1 MTFPTDRA
9 SCRAPVSLPNL
20 PAFVPGQT
28 PVPTACSLPRET
40 MRLLRRSKPGE
51 FSFSRNFIGNDTIPP
66 YAILSHTWGADT
78 TEVTFEDL
86 TNGTGKDKPG
96 HEKIRF
102 CGEQAGQDDLEYF
115 WVDTCCI
122 NKADFTELSEAI
134 NSMFR
139 WYRNAARCY
148 VYLSDVSSPAFDTNE
163 ESNPRPWESDFQKS
177 RWFTRGWTLQELLA
191 PTSVEFFSRESKRLG
206 DKRSLKQQI
215 HEITGIADSA
225 LQGAALSQ
233 FSVDERL
240 SWIERRQTKLE
251 EDKAYSLL
259 GIFDVYMPLIY
270 GEGEENAFKRLRT
283 SVQMVKED
291 QECIQ
296 HLRLTD
302 PRDDKKRIE
311 ETKGGLLEDSY
322 RWILDNAEFRRWR
335 DDEHSRL
342 LWIKGDPG
350 KGKTML
356 LCGIVN
362 ELKKSMAKTDL
373 LSYFFSFRNC

>member
-1 MTFPTDRA
+1 
-9 SCRAPVSLPNL
+9 
-20 PAFVPGQT
+20 
-28 PVPTACSLPRET
+28 
-40 MRLLRRSKPGE
+40 MRLLRRSKSGE
-51 FSFSRNFIGNDTIPP
+51 FSFSRNFIGNDIIPP
-66 YAILSHTWGADT
+66 YAILAHTWGADT

-96 HEKIRF
+96 YEKIRF

-122 NKADFTELSEAI
+122 NKADFTELSEAF

-148 VYLSDVSSPAFDTNE
+148 VYLSDVSTNE
-163 ESNPRPWESDFQKS
+163 SNLRPWESDFQKS

-240 SWIERRQTKLE
+240 SWIESRQTKRE

-259 GIFDVYMPLIY
+259 GIFDVCMPLIY

-302 PRDDKKRIE
+302 PRDDKKHIE
-311 ETKGGLLEDSY
+311 ET
-322 RWILDNAEFRRWR
+322 
-335 DDEHSRL
+335 
-342 LWIKGDPG
+342 
-350 KGKTML
+350 
-356 LCGIVN
+356 
-362 ELKKSMAKTDL
+362 
-373 LSYFFSFRNC
+373 